1 MEIGILQL
9 IWFVFI
15 VVILLASIIK
25 RSLNR
30 KSQER
35 FSGKNVRRREESRDI
50 NSGKQQGKS
59 GWQDFLDTMSGNEHL
74 PVQTQKKVKGG
85 QRQATYSETMAN
97 ESAESRAV
105 KSEAHKTPEFRAVIE
120 DRHLKSAP
128 EKDVFKSTIQGQR
141 IHSTLSESKEA
152 YKKKTSPKQAG
163 IHPYKIHQKEGPKDA
178 IIFSEIIAPPLALRR
193 KRSLFR
199 HRP

>member
-1 MEIGILQL
+1 MEIDILQL

-15 VVILLASIIK
+15 VVILLAGIIK

-35 FSGKNVRRREESRDI
+35 FSGNNVRRREESRDI

-59 GWQDFLDTMSGNEHL
+59 GWQDLLDTMYGNEHL

-105 KSEAHKTPEFRAVIE
+105 KSEARKTPEFRAVIE

>member
-59 GWQDFLDTMSGNEHL
+59 GWQDLLDTMYGNERL
-74 PVQTQKKVKGG
+74 PVQTQRKVKRGL
-85 QRQATYSETMAN
+85 RQATYSETTAN
-97 ESAESRAV
+97 ESAESRTV
-105 KSEAHKTPEFRAVIE
+105 KSEGQKTPEFRAVIE
-120 DRHLKSAP
+120 DRHLKSAL

-141 IHSTLSESKEA
+141 IHSTKEA

-178 IIFSEIIAPPLALRR
+178 IIFSEIIAPPLAFRR

-199 HRP
+199 HRH

>member
-1 MEIGILQL
+1 MFEGGKKAGI
-9 IWFVFI
+9 
-15 VVILLASIIK
+15 SI
-25 RSLNR
+25 
-30 KSQER
+30 
-35 FSGKNVRRREESRDI
+35 RE
-50 NSGKQQGKS
+50 NSK
-59 GWQDFLDTMSGNEHL
+59 
-74 PVQTQKKVKGG
+74 
-85 QRQATYSETMAN
+85 AN
-97 ESAESRAV
+97 AESRTL
-105 KSEAHKTPEFRAVIE
+105 KSEARKTPEFRAVIE
-120 DRHLKSAP
+120 DRHLKSAL
-128 EKDVFKSTIQGQR
+128 EKDVFKSTIQDQR